1 MSCTLPAVI
10 WICEALVEEDEAE
23 ELEDTACVE
32 GEGGGSSCVFPGLT
46 LWE

>member
-10 WICEALVEEDEAE
+10 WICEASVEEEEAE
-23 ELEDTACVE
+23 ELEVATCVE
-32 GEGGGSSCVFPGLT
+32 SEGGGSNWIFPWLT